1 VLAVVPHLFGFHPA
15 RSLVVIG
22 AGGSREH
29 VKLGFRYDLPDPPDA
44 GAAAGIAEHAVS
56 VLASRQVTSVIVVGY
71 GPGPLGP
78 PAGGGPAAAIRGR
91 GLRLRELMRVEDGRY
106 WSYLCN
112 NVDCCPP
119 EGVVFDY
126 RSHPAAAVMTAAGLA
141 AYPDREALART
152 LAPVT

>member
-1 VLAVVPHLFGFHPA
+1 RPVSPSGPSSQAGKQARPAAPLPPDPPARRTPDGPPGHAATDPRPRVRGGSPSDVLAVVPHLFGFHPA

-71 GPGPLGP
+71 GPGPL
-78 PAGGGPAAAIRGR
+78 
-91 GLRLRELMRVEDGRY
+91 
-106 WSYLCN
+106 
-112 NVDCCPP
+112 
-119 EGVVFDY
+119 
-126 RSHPAAAVMTAAGLA
+126 
-141 AYPDREALART
+141 
-152 LAPVT
+152 VTP